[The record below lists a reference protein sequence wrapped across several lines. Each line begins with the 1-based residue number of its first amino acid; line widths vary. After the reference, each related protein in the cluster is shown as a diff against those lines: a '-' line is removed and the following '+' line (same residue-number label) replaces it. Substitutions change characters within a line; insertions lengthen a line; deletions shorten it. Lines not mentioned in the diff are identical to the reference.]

1 MFRFASFLLLI
12 FSTNIFAQTDY
23 VSGITAF
30 RAARET
36 EYKTSA
42 TSPFCDRKLF
52 TKFKGLKWYPID
64 ESNKV
69 TAKLRLTPNEP
80 YIDNPTFSNKEA
92 MKARKYGVLT
102 FTLQGQEFTLN
113 AYELER
119 VKGYV
124 FVPFYDLTNQDETY
138 NGGRYVDISRTIN
151 PSVIIDFNK
160 AYNPDC
166 AYDDCNTCPMPAVAN
181 RLSIRVEA
189 GEKLVDK
196 APEKPKKADKVKE
209 EKKFKVEK
217 VKEPKIEK
225 AETPK
230 VEKPKETKV
239 VKVETPKVKESKPEK
254 PTEMSKVEP
263 ISGSYA
269 DFDGVRVAYQES
281 GKGKEAIIFVHGWT
295 SNRDFWA
302 GQTSGYFPQHT
313 IAIDL
318 PGHGKSDKPK
328 VNYSIEYFAK
338 SIEAVMKKTGVKK
351 AVLVGHSMGTPI
363 IRQFYRLYPE
373 QVMAL
378 VIVDGALRP
387 FAPKAVIDQFMAPM
401 KADYAANSP
410 AFIEGMLGTMN
421 DENLKN
427 QIRNST
433 KATPEYVAISAMEG
447 MGEESLYA
455 KDKIDVPVM
464 AILAEASFGQQKD
477 LKEFLGSFIPNLDL
491 RMWQGV
497 GHFLMMEKP
506 QEFNQSLRFFIN
518 KNQFFA
524 K

>member
-1 MFRFASFLLLI
+1 MRCLI
-12 FSTNIFAQTDY
+12 FIFLFAISLNIFAQTDY
-23 VSGITAF
+23 VTSIDAF

-52 TKFKGLKWYPID
+52 TKFKGLKWYAID
-64 ESNKV
+64 ESYKV

-80 YIDNPTFSNKEA
+80 YFDNPSFNNKEA

-102 FTLQGQEFTLN
+102 FTLQGQEFSLN

-119 VKGYV
+119 IRNYV
-124 FVPFYDLTNQDETY
+124 FIPFSDLTNQDETY
-138 NGGRYVDISRTIN
+138 VGGRYLDFSKTVNAT
-151 PSVIIDFNK
+151 VTLDFNR
-160 AYNPDC
+160 AFNPDC
-166 AYDDCNTCPMPAVAN
+166 AYDNCNTCPMPAVAN
-181 RLSIRVEA
+181 RLSIRLEA

-196 APEKPKKADKVKE
+196 PVEKPKKAEKIKE
-209 EKKFKVEK
+209 IKQ
-217 VKEPKIEK
+217 
-225 AETPK
+225 PK
-230 VEKPKETKV
+230 VEKEQETKPEKV
-239 VKVETPKVKESKPEK
+239 AKVETPKPSKPKEISEPKVEK
-254 PTEMSKVEP
+254 MKERKKDETSKLEP
-263 ISGSYA
+263 ISGDFA

-302 GQTSGYFPQHT
+302 GQTNGYFGQHT

-338 SIEAVMKKTGVKK
+338 SVQAVMKKTGVKK

-387 FAPKAVIDQFMAPM
+387 FAPKAVIDQFMAPL
-401 KADYAANSP
+401 KADYKANSP
-410 AFIEGMLGTMN
+410 AFVERLIGSLN
-421 DENLKN
+421 NENLKN
-427 QIRNST
+427 QIRKST
-433 KATPEYVAISAMEG
+433 NATPDYVALSAMEG
-447 MGEESLYA
+447 MGDESLFA
-455 KDKIDVPVM
+455 KDKIDVPVL
-464 AILAEASFGQQKD
+464 AILAEESFGQQKD
-477 LKEFLGSFIPNLDL
+477 LKEFLGSMIPNLDF

-518 KNQFFA
+518 KNLFFA

>member
-1 MFRFASFLLLI
+1 MRYLTFIFIFALSI
-12 FSTNIFAQTDY
+12 NIFAQTDY
-23 VSGITAF
+23 VSSVNAF
-30 RAARET
+30 RTARDT

-52 TKFKGLKWYPID
+52 TKFKGLKWYAID
-64 ESNKV
+64 ESYKV

-80 YIDNPTFSNKEA
+80 YFDNPSFNNKEA

-102 FTLQGQEFTLN
+102 FTLQGQEFSLN

-119 VKGYV
+119 IRNYV
-124 FVPFYDLTNQDETY
+124 FIPFSDLTNQNETY
-138 NGGRYVDISRTIN
+138 NGGRYLDFSKTIN
-151 PSVIIDFNK
+151 TTVTLDFNL
-160 AYNPDC
+160 AFNPDC
-166 AYDDCNTCPMPAVAN
+166 AYDECNTCPIPAVAN
-181 RLSIRVEA
+181 RLPIRIEA
-189 GEKLVDK
+189 GEKLIDK
-196 APEKPKKADKVKE
+196 PVEKPKKAEKVKE
-209 EKKFKVEK
+209 IKQPKVEK
-217 VKEPKIEK
+217 VKEVKPERVAEK
-225 AETPK
+225 VSK
-230 VEKPKETKV
+230 VEMPKSSKPKEISEPKAE
-239 VKVETPKVKESKPEK
+239 KDETAKLD
-254 PTEMSKVEP
+254 P
-263 ISGSYA
+263 ISGDFA

-302 GQTSGYFPQHT
+302 GQTNSYFGQHT

-338 SIEAVMKKTGVKK
+338 SIQAVMKKTGVKK

-401 KADYAANSP
+401 KADYKANSP
-410 AFIEGMLGTMN
+410 AFIEGMISPMS

-427 QIRNST
+427 QIRKST
-433 KATPEYVAISAMEG
+433 SATPDYVALSAMEG

-455 KDKIDVPVM
+455 KDKIDVPVL
-464 AILAEASFGQQKD
+464 AVLAESSFGQQKD
-477 LKEFLGSFIPNLDL
+477 LKEFLSSFIPNLDL

-497 GHFLMMEKP
+497 SHFLMMEKP

-518 KNQFFA
+518 KNMFFA

>member
-1 MFRFASFLLLI
+1 MRYLTFIFILFL
-12 FSTNIFAQTDY
+12 SPTIFAQTDY
-23 VSGITAF
+23 ISTVNVF
-30 RAARET
+30 RAARDT
-36 EYKTSA
+36 EIKTSA

-52 TKFKGLKWYPID
+52 TKFKGLKWYGID

-69 TAKLRLTPNEP
+69 SAKLRLTPNEP
-80 YIDNPTFSNKEA
+80 YFDNPTFGNKEA
-92 MKARKYGVLT
+92 LKSRKYGVLT
-102 FTLQGQEFTLN
+102 FDIQGQEFTLN

-119 VKGYV
+119 VKNYIY
-124 FVPFYDLTNQDETY
+124 VPFTDLTNQDETY
-138 NGGRYVDISRTIN
+138 RGGRYINFSKTIN
-151 PSVIIDFNK
+151 ANVILDFNM

-166 AYDDCNTCPMPAVAN
+166 AYDECNLCPIPAVSN
-181 RLSIRVEA
+181 RLAIRVEA

-196 APEKPKKADKVKE
+196 APEKAKKE
-209 EKKFKVEK
+209 EKVKREKSAKVEKIKEPKVEK
-217 VKEPKIEK
+217 VAEIKSSKPKKITEPKIPNVEEK
-225 AETPK
+225 IEVAT
-230 VEKPKETKV
+230 T
-239 VKVETPKVKESKPEK
+239 KPE
-254 PTEMSKVEP
+254 T

-269 DFDGVRVAYQES
+269 DFDGVRVAYQET

-295 SNRDFWA
+295 SNRDFWS
-302 GQTSGYFPQHT
+302 GQTNGYFGQHT

-338 SIEAVMKKTGVKK
+338 SIQAVMKKTGVKR

-378 VIVDGALRP
+378 AIVDGALRP
-387 FAPKAVIDQFMAPM
+387 FAPKAVVDQFMAPM
-401 KADYAANSP
+401 RADYKANSP
-410 AFIEGMLGTMN
+410 AFVEGLLGEMT

-427 QIRNST
+427 QIRMSN
-433 KATPEYVAISAMEG
+433 KLTPDYVALSAMDG
-447 MGEESLYA
+447 MGDETLFA
-455 KDKIDVPVM
+455 KDKIDVPVLV
-464 AILAEASFGQQKD
+464 ILAESSFGEQKD
-477 LKEFLGSFIPNLDL
+477 IKEFLGSMIPNLDF

-497 GHFLMMEKP
+497 SHFLMMEKP

-518 KNQFFA
+518 KNKFFM